1 VRGSLATLQHTLT
14 IFHVRA
20 LRSLGQEERAKRRYG
35 AVTALLYALNREIA
49 FVQGTLMGLADSG
62 FSFSQVS
69 RSVPRKR
76 RGGGGTGWW
85 WCGGSEG
92 GGSGVTHGMP
102 RPVRCGRCYSDRPR
116 HPTGFLE
123 QRF

>member
-1 VRGSLATLQHTLT
+1 MQVRGSLTTLQHTLT

-69 RSVPRKR
+69 AAKAAR
-76 RGGGGTGWW
+76 WW
-85 WCGGSEG
+85 WYR
-92 GGSGVTHGMP
+92 VVVA
-102 RPVRCGRCYSDRPR
+102 RW
-116 HPTGFLE
+116 
-123 QRF
+123 